1 MVNSCLHLCPFV
13 DPFLLNLQLKP
24 NFMQQKTALITGVT
38 GQDGAYLSEYLLKKG
53 YIVHGIKRRS
63 SLFNTDRI
71 DHIYEDPHVE
81 NRHFKLHYG
90 DLTDSMNL
98 TKIIQEVQP
107 DEIYNLAAMSHV
119 AVSFETPE
127 YTANLDG
134 LGTLRI
140 LEAVRLLGL
149 TQKTKIYQ
157 ASTSELYGMVQE
169 VPQSEKTPF
178 YPRSPYAVAKMYA
191 YWITVNYREAYN
203 MYACNGILFNHES
216 PIRGETFVTRK
227 ITRALSRIVLGMQD
241 TVFLGNLSSKRDWG
255 HAKDYVEAMYLI
267 LQQEKPED
275 YVIATGITTTIR
287 EFIRMAGKEIGVEIE
302 FEGEGAE
309 EKGYLADINE
319 ALFLEKVGAQ
329 YLEQLKLKIA
339 PVETMHALSLHAPAP
354 IIAVDPKYYRP
365 TEVDLLIGDPTKA
378 MTKLGWKPRYDL
390 QGLITDMMQSDIHL
404 MKKDAWLRQGGYRTL
419 NYFE

>member
-1 MVNSCLHLCPFV
+1 
-13 DPFLLNLQLKP
+13 
-24 NFMQQKTALITGVT
+24 MQPKTALITGVT

-53 YIVHGIKRRS
+53 YLVHGIKRRAS
-63 SLFNTDRI
+63 SFNTDRI

-81 NRHFKLHYG
+81 NQHFKLHYG

-127 YTANLDG
+127 YTANADG

-149 TQKTKIYQ
+149 SKITRIYQ

-191 YWITVNYREAYN
+191 YWITVNYREAYG
-203 MYACNGILFNHES
+203 MHASNGILFNHES

-227 ITRALSRIVLGMQD
+227 VTRALCRIAMGMQQNL
-241 TVFLGNLSSKRDWG
+241 FMGNLSSRRDWG
-255 HAKDYVEAMYLI
+255 HAKDYIKAMYLI
-267 LQQEKPED
+267 LQQEKADD

-287 EFIRMAGKEIGVEIE
+287 DFIKMAAAEIGLELA
-302 FEGEGAE
+302 FTGEGAD
-309 EKGYLADINE
+309 EKG
-319 ALFLEKVGAQ
+319 FLVGIDEKIFTTKVGAQ
-329 YLEQLKLKIA
+329 YLESIKSR
-339 PVETMHALSLHAPAP
+339 LSPSPSPRVSKSPSPQVPSSFL
-354 IIAVDPKYYRP
+354 IGVDPTYFRP

-378 MTKLGWKPRYDL
+378 MTKLGWKPEYDL
-390 QGLITDMMQSDIHL
+390 KGLVEDMMQSDIHL
-404 MKKDAWLRQGGYRTL
+404 MKKDAYLREGGYRTL